1 MILAALALLAA
12 AASADLTTTLR
23 AQSQALV
30 DAVSHGDRAVWDRLM
45 APGALYADESGGVS
59 TRAQMLD
66 QVTPLPPGVSG
77 HIDVDDDYQ
86 VTASGDDVAVAVFH
100 LNEFE
105 TFHGQQLR
113 ARYLMT
119 ETWVRR
125 DGAWRLLAAHCY
137 AGLKPPPAVA
147 LPAARLDDYAGR
159 YAAGPDLAYVIV
171 REGDHLMGGREGK
184 PAKPLTIEVADVL
197 FDPDALRTRKIFRR
211 DGAGRVIGFVD
222 RREGEDIV
230 WTRQP

>member
-1 MILAALALLAA
+1 MILAALVLLAA
-12 AASADLTTTLR
+12 ASDLPHTLR

-30 DAVSHGDRAVWDRLM
+30 DAVSAGDRTVWDRLM
-45 APGALYADESGGVS
+45 APDAVYADESGAVF

-77 HIDVDDDYQ
+77 HIDVDDDYRI
-86 VTASGDDVAVAVFH
+86 TTSGDDVAVAVFH

-105 TFHGQQLR
+105 TFHGQKLT

-125 DGAWRLLAAHCY
+125 DGGWKVLATHSY
-137 AGLKPPPAVA
+137 AALKAPPTIV
-147 LPAARLDDYAGR
+147 LPPARLDDYAGR
-159 YAAGPDLAYVIV
+159 YAAGPDLVYVIAMD
-171 REGDHLMGGREGK
+171 GDHLVGGREGK
-184 PAKPLTIEVADVL
+184 PGKPLAAETADIL
-197 FDPDALRTRKIFRR
+197 FAPDQLRVRKMFQR
-211 DGAGRVIGFVD
+211 DASGHITGFLD

-230 WTRQP
+230 WKRLP

>member
-12 AASADLTTTLR
+12 APDLTNTLR

-30 DAVSHGDRAVWDRLM
+30 DAVSSGDRAVWDRLM
-45 APGALYADESGGVS
+45 APDAVYADESGGVS

-66 QVTPLPPGVSG
+66 QVTPLPTGVSG
-77 HIDVDDDYQ
+77 HIEVDDDYRI
-86 VTASGDDVAVAVFH
+86 TTSGDDVAVAVFH

-105 TFHGQQLR
+105 TFHGQKLT

-125 DGAWRLLAAHCY
+125 DGGWKVLATHSY
-137 AGLKPPPAVA
+137 AALKAPPAIA
-147 LPAARLDDYAGR
+147 LPPARLDDYAGR
-159 YAAGPDLAYVIV
+159 YAAAPDLVYVIT
-171 REGDHLMGGREGK
+171 RDGDHLVGGREGK
-184 PAKPLTIEVADVL
+184 AAKPLAVEIADVL
-197 FDPDALRTRKIFRR
+197 FAPDALRTRKIFRR
-211 DGAGRVIGFVD
+211 DATGRVIGFVD

-230 WTRQP
+230 WRRQP